1 MRSVASFQ
9 AIWEQ
14 THKYITI
21 TVICFTKGRVNNHN
35 LKIII
40 IIIIFF
46 FFYDAGAI
54 VYSSSEYSD
63 GDGPILYSYVSCYGP
78 EDGLADCGKQGY
90 DDISS
95 CLRTRLTGLLCRDG
109 NKSKLIGNTNN

>member
-1 MRSVASFQ
+1 M
-9 AIWEQ
+9 
-14 THKYITI
+14 
-21 TVICFTKGRVNNHN
+21 
-35 LKIII
+35 KIII
-40 IIIIFF
+40 IIIFVSL

-54 VYSSSEYSD
+54 VYYYSEYGD
-63 GDGPILYSYVSCYGP
+63 GDGPILYSYVSCNGP

-109 NKSKLIGNTNN
+109 NKSKLIRNTNNYFV